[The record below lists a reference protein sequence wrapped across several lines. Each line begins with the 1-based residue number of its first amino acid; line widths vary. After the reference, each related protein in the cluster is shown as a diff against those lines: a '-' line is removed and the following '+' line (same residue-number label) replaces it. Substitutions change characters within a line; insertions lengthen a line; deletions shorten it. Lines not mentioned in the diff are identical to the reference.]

1 MTESDSVEQENLE
14 TNEAEGDTPE
24 VKPQKQSE
32 GEREVGEDV
41 DEEEVKDLSPEEMM
55 AEVRKEAAAHYD
67 RYLRSV
73 AELDNFRKR
82 TTRMRSDVREETLRD
97 MLLQMA
103 PVLDNMRRALDQDTE
118 DFEGLKQGIELIYS
132 QFNAALEG
140 YGLKAVKAVGASFD
154 PNLHE
159 AMLEVEDAE
168 NEPGTVVQEMEK
180 GYELNGKIVRPARV
194 IVSKAPSK
202 GESPETGELNG

>member
-1 MTESDSVEQENLE
+1 MSESDSVDQESLE
-14 TNEAEGDTPE
+14 TNEVEGDIPE
-24 VKPQKQSE
+24 VKSEEPSE
-32 GEREVGEDV
+32 GQGDLEEDV
-41 DEEEVKDLSPEEMM
+41 HGEEAKDLSPEEMI
-55 AEVRKEAAAHYD
+55 AEVKQEAAAHYD

-82 TTRMRSDVREETLRD
+82 TARMRSDVRDETLRD

-118 DFEGLKQGIELIYS
+118 DAEGLKQGIELIYS

-140 YGLKAVKAVGASFD
+140 YGLRAVKAIGASFD

-180 GYELNGKIVRPARV
+180 GYELNGKVVRPARV
-194 IVSKAPSK
+194 IVSKVPSK
-202 GESPETGELNG
+202 GESPETGEQNG

>member
-1 MTESDSVEQENLE
+1 MSEGESVDQESLE
-14 TNEAEGDTPE
+14 INEAEENTPQVTSEEPSGGD
-24 VKPQKQSE
+24 
-32 GEREVGEDV
+32 GNLGEDADR
-41 DEEEVKDLSPEEMM
+41 DEVEDLSPEEMI
-55 AEVRKEAAAHYD
+55 AAAKQESAAHYD

-82 TTRMRSDVREETLRD
+82 TARMRSDVREETLRD

-118 DFEGLKQGIELIYS
+118 DAEGLKQGIELIYS

-140 YGLKAVKAVGASFD
+140 YGLKAVESIGAPFD

-180 GYELNGKIVRPARV
+180 GYELNGKVVRPARV
-194 IVSKAPSK
+194 IVSKAPSE
-202 GESPETGELNG
+202 GQLPETDELNG

>member
-1 MTESDSVEQENLE
+1 MSEGESVDQESLE
-14 TNEAEGDTPE
+14 INEAEENTPQVTSEEPSGGD
-24 VKPQKQSE
+24 
-32 GEREVGEDV
+32 GNLGEDA
-41 DEEEVKDLSPEEMM
+41 DEEEGKELNPEEMI
-55 AEVRKEAAAHYD
+55 AAAKQEAAGHYD

-82 TTRMRSDVREETLRD
+82 TARMRSDVREETLRD

-118 DFEGLKQGIELIYS
+118 DAEGLKQGIELIYS

-140 YGLKAVKAVGASFD
+140 YGLKAVEAIGALFD

-180 GYELNGKIVRPARV
+180 GYELNGKVVRPARV
-194 IVSKAPSK
+194 IVSKAPSE
-202 GESPETGELNG
+202 GQLPETDELNG

>member
-1 MTESDSVEQENLE
+1 MSESDSVDQESLE
-14 TNEAEGDTPE
+14 TNEVEGDIPE
-24 VKPQKQSE
+24 VKSEEPSE
-32 GEREVGEDV
+32 GQGDLEEDV
-41 DEEEVKDLSPEEMM
+41 HGEEAKDLSPEEMM
-55 AEVRKEAAAHYD
+55 AEVKQEAAAHYD

-82 TTRMRSDVREETLRD
+82 TARMRSDVRDETLRD

-118 DFEGLKQGIELIYS
+118 DAEGLKQGIELIYS

-140 YGLKAVKAVGASFD
+140 YGLRAVKAIGASFD

-180 GYELNGKIVRPARV
+180 GYELNGKVVRPARV

-202 GESPETGELNG
+202 GESPETGEQNG